1 MTKINQMKKDELFEG
16 FYLIKT
22 AEVRKTRA
30 GKDYIAFV
38 FQDDTG
44 EISGNLWD
52 AQTYNVEE
60 FVAGKVV
67 YMKGRREVYNGTPQ
81 VNQITL
87 RHPRDNEPH
96 DPKDF
101 KEKPP
106 VNSSDIKDYLEQMI
120 FKIENATWQRIV
132 RGLYRKFGKEFY
144 SFPAAKTNHHAF
156 ESGLA
161 YHTATMVKL
170 ADAIGDI
177 YPNLNKSLLYA
188 GIMLHDLAKVIEL
201 TGPENTE
208 YTVRGNLIGHIALI
222 NEEITKMII
231 ELGISDDKEDVIVLR
246 HVLLS
251 HHGQLEYGSPVRPRI
266 MEAEVLHM
274 IDNID
279 AEMMMM
285 TTALSRVGKGEMTAK
300 IFPMDNRSFYKPT
313 WDNQ

>member
-1 MTKINQMKKDELFEG
+1 MEPMKINQMKQDQLFEG
-16 FYLIKT
+16 FYLIKS

-30 GKDYIAFV
+30 GKDYIAMT
-38 FQDDTG
+38 FQDDSG

-52 AQTYNVEE
+52 AQPYNIEE

-87 RHPRDNEPH
+87 RNPQDGEPN
-96 DPKDF
+96 DPADF

-106 VNSSDIKDYLEQMI
+106 VSAAEVREYLESMM

-132 RGLYRKFGKEFY
+132 RALYRKYDKQFFVY
-144 SFPAAKTNHHAF
+144 PAAKTNHHAF
-156 ESGLA
+156 ETGLA
-161 YHTATMVKL
+161 FHTATMVRL
-170 ADAIGDI
+170 ADSIGDI
-177 YPNLNKSLLYA
+177 YPVLDKSLLFA

-201 TGPENTE
+201 TGPDDTE

-222 NEEITKMII
+222 NEEITKTVM
-231 ELGISDDKEDVIVLR
+231 ELGIDDTKEEVTVLR
-246 HVLLS
+246 HVILS

-266 MEAEVLHM
+266 MEAEILHV

-285 TTALSRVGKGEMTAK
+285 ATALSRVSEGEMTSR
-300 IFPMDNRSFYKPT
+300 IFAMDNRSFYKPKY
-313 WDNQ
+313 

>member
-1 MTKINQMKKDELFEG
+1 MKISQMKKDELFEG

-30 GKDYIAFV
+30 GKDYIALT
-38 FQDDTG
+38 FQDDSG

-52 AQTYNVEE
+52 AQPYNIEA

-67 YMKGRREVYNGTPQ
+67 HMKGRREVYNGTPQ
-81 VNQITL
+81 VNQIVL
-87 RHPRDNEPH
+87 RHTKAGEPN
-96 DPKDF
+96 DPAAF

-106 VNSSDIKDYLEQMI
+106 VDAADVREYLEQML

-132 RGLYRKFGKEFY
+132 RALYRKYNTEFFT
-144 SFPAAKTNHHAF
+144 FPAAKTNHHAF

-170 ADAIGDI
+170 AEAIGNI
-177 YPNLNKSLLYA
+177 YPELNKSLLYA
-188 GIMLHDLAKVIEL
+188 GAMLHDLAKVIEL
-201 TGPENTE
+201 TGPDNTE
-208 YTVRGNLIGHIALI
+208 YTIRGNLIGHIALV
-222 NEEITKMII
+222 NEEITKII
-231 ELGISDDKEDVIVLR
+231 AELNIDDSKEDVIVLR

-251 HHGQLEYGSPVRPRI
+251 HHGQLEYGSPVRPKI
-266 MEAEVLHM
+266 MEAEILHM

-285 TTALSRVGKGEMTAK
+285 LTALSRVSEGEMTGK
-300 IFPMDNRSFYKPT
+300 IFAMDNRSFYKPKF
-313 WDNQ
+313 